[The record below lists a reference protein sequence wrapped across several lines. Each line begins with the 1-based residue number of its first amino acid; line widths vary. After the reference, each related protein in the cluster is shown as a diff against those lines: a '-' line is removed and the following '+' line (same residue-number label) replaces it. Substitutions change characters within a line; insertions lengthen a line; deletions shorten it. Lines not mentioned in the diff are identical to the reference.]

1 MSQSLSANQAILKK
15 PAAHFSASPASLIP
29 TDFTMAFQ
37 PIVDIETRSV
47 FAYEAL
53 LRGPQRQPAR
63 EMLGRVAGENMYA
76 FDQSCQIKAIEM
88 AVQLGL
94 ARTGA
99 SVSINFMPGAVE
111 RPENCIRTTLE
122 AAARVGMP
130 IDRIIFE
137 LTEDE
142 RVADRAHLQSI
153 FREYRRLG
161 LRTAIDDFGAGYAGL
176 TLLAEFQPDVVKID
190 RALIDGID
198 RNDAARS
205 IVGAMVQVC
214 DGLNITVIAEG
225 VERAMES
232 LVLADLGVRYM
243 QGYLFARPAFEA
255 LGEPRY
261 DSMSA

>member
-1 MSQSLSANQAILKK
+1 MSQSVSANSATPNKAALKK
-15 PAAHFSASPASLIP
+15 PSAHFSAKGSPITP
-29 TDFTMAFQ
+29 IDFTMAFQ
-37 PIVDIETRSV
+37 PIVDIQTRSV

-53 LRGPQRQPAR
+53 LRGRERQPAQ
-63 EMLGRVAGENMYA
+63 EMLGRITGENRYA

-111 RPENCIRTTLE
+111 RPENCIRTTLD

-130 IDRIIFE
+130 MNQIIFE
-137 LTEDE
+137 MTEDE
-142 RVADRAHLQSI
+142 RVADRAHLQSV

-198 RNDAARS
+198 RNEAARS
-205 IVGAMVQVC
+205 IVGAMVHVC
-214 DGLNITVIAEG
+214 DGLNIAVCCG
-225 VERAMES
+225 RRRAGRR
-232 LVLADLGVRYM
+232 VC
-243 QGYLFARPAFEA
+243 RP
-255 LGEPRY
+255 R
-261 DSMSA
+261 